1 MCEYDYITSMS
12 HGTTS
17 SSRIVV
23 IRVPKEEHLGMKNI
37 WRTLSIL
44 KNVKNY
50 ESHISGILRR
60 PKQKKHKRN
69 NTREHHTQIFKNYS
83 KRKKKYS
90 KRENLK
96 SSQMMGRGRRY
107 VWRNRFFIRSNAN
120 QKYRGAKSLTKLK
133 NKNKTII
140 QYNQISFKKKKKR
153 NMDNFSCTEAKNFT
167 TKQTCTKRNIKR
179 SSSGK
184 KQSYQTK
191 PWIYTKEMGARK
203 ASYVGSILLLGGRLI

>member
-1 MCEYDYITSMS
+1 
-12 HGTTS
+12 
-17 SSRIVV
+17 
-23 IRVPKEEHLGMKNI
+23 
-37 WRTLSIL
+37 
-44 KNVKNY
+44 
-50 ESHISGILRR
+50 
-60 PKQKKHKRN
+60 
-69 NTREHHTQIFKNYS
+69 
-83 KRKKKYS
+83 
-90 KRENLK
+90 
-96 SSQMMGRGRRY
+96 MMGRGRRY

-184 KQSYQTK
+184 KQSYQTNPESALRRWGPERLRMWVAYYYLEVDLYK
-191 PWIYTKEMGARK
+191 LRF
-203 ASYVGSILLLGGRLI
+203 LL